1 MRRAPAAGE
10 KGPGTRW
17 GVLRVQLRSAPLFH
31 RSGGGCPGSRFLP
44 GMGLI
49 HGPGEG
55 RGGGGAGME
64 AGAGVLEGSCWG
76 GEEGWGV
83 GDEREWGVD
92 YKHPA
97 FCPRACCV
105 GFWSLFVM
113 LCSDCG
119 RAFIAATSCVLP

>member
-49 HGPGEG
+49 HGPGGG

-64 AGAGVLEGSCWG
+64 AGAGVLEGSCWAG
-76 GEEGWGV
+76 KRAGEWV
-83 GDEREWGVD
+83 MRESGELITNTQ
-92 YKHPA
+92 H
-97 FCPRACCV
+97 
-105 GFWSLFVM
+105 FVQG
-113 LCSDCG
+113 LAVWVSG
-119 RAFIAATSCVLP
+119 AYL